1 MPIRALRRRHGRLET
16 LGCELGIVRVGSVVL
31 CIDDTG
37 ALVASGGFRL
47 WIQAD
52 SHQRRFFDILAAP
65 PVCRRLIHTAG
76 ILTNCAA
83 RSKASRRCSNLVSIR
98 SSLFGQPQIMSANR
112 ANARVH
118 VGRSGSESYRRLLR
132 PGHESS
138 PVSSARPPS
147 SSTRA
152 PKRFTSTREETRTDV
167 LDYLQDL
174 YNPTRRYLTLLYIS
188 TAQFEAA
195 GRRKSVSTEPAAT
208 HVDRGRVG
216 QAGSAVMII
225 PTPGR
230 TNAPCDPL
238 TSGSP
243 ISTTYDPVKPRLL
256 R

>member
-1 MPIRALRRRHGRLET
+1 MGGHLLLFLADKQSASQRKANFAINAIELVRRSKPQIWEMPIRALRRRHGRLET

-152 PKRFTSTREETRTDV
+152 PKRFTST
-167 LDYLQDL
+167 
-174 YNPTRRYLTLLYIS
+174 S
-188 TAQFEAA
+188 
-195 GRRKSVSTEPAAT
+195 GKSSPSNHSSEMVVSVRA
-208 HVDRGRVG
+208 
-216 QAGSAVMII
+216 
-225 PTPGR
+225 
-230 TNAPCDPL
+230 
-238 TSGSP
+238 
-243 ISTTYDPVKPRLL
+243 
-256 R
+256 